1 MSTSTVT
8 TVEPT
13 HHAASDAAVVTP
25 TSPRRRA
32 GGALAIAAAL
42 QAITNLL
49 FHAVVSRDLPAAEYG
64 GLSALLAL
72 LLLMTVP
79 FASLQVAVALART
92 ADTTADTRP
101 LMARL
106 GAGALAVGAIV
117 VAAAPLVATF
127 LQLDRAI
134 DAAALAPVVVLGVW
148 LAGARGLAL
157 GEGRTGRIAASL
169 AIGAVVRVPAGLVL
183 VGSYGV
189 LGAVVATLIGE
200 LAATVVMG
208 LPRRGPNGAGA
219 LVVGLAG
226 FGGSFAVSAGLWC
239 FTGVD
244 SLLARHFL
252 TGDESASYLAAG
264 TVARA
269 LLALPVAVVM
279 GNLASFAAADRAAA
293 LRRLRTVLLA
303 VGGFAVLAA
312 LGLLVTG
319 GLVQGALFGGSLSS
333 NALLLALTMI
343 AGCSGMVTAT
353 TYFLHAGRS
362 RGALLVWV
370 AAAVEAAVIWSW
382 HGSPATIALGSASS
396 LAVALLLLGMSVRRT
411 VAQHTA
417 SAAQDAQA
425 VQQDDMETL
434 AELDAEL
441 DQVASAELELD
452 ATLWQPAEPTIELSV
467 VVPFYNPGESVG
479 RTVAQIVELLRATG
493 CGFEVI
499 PVSDGATDGSEAHV
513 LAVGAPEVRLIVLP
527 QNHGKGGALARG
539 LSAARG
545 RYVAFIDADG
555 DIDPVHL
562 VGYLHEIR
570 TGHAMVYA
578 SKRHEESVSA
588 SSPFR
593 KLVSFGFSSITTIL
607 FRLGVNDTQTG
618 CKMMTRTMAA
628 DVLPFMQ
635 ERRFAF
641 DLELFVVAKRRG
653 HRDLLPAPVEL
664 GERLAGST
672 VTTKAVLRT
681 VRDMFTIWYR
691 ATVQRA
697 YPAATPATPA
707 QPQVQPE
714 FAPVAAGD
722 LARLRVAA

>member
-1 MSTSTVT
+1 MSTSTLPSVAQADLDAPQASVPT
-8 TVEPT
+8 T
-13 HHAASDAAVVTP
+13 AVAT
-25 TSPRRRA
+25 PRRRA
-32 GGALAIAAAL
+32 GGILALAAAL
-42 QAITNLL
+42 QAVTNLA

-72 LLLMTVP
+72 LMLLTVP
-79 FASLQVAVALART
+79 FASLQVAVTLART
-92 ADTTADTRP
+92 ADPEADTRP

-106 GAGALAVGAIV
+106 GAVAAVVGLLV
-117 VAAAPLVATF
+117 VGAAPLVASF
-127 LQLDRAI
+127 LQLGRSL
-134 DAAALAPVVVLGVW
+134 DAAALAPVVMLGVW

-169 AIGAVVRVPAGLVL
+169 AVGAVVRVPAGVL
-183 VGSYGV
+183 LAGSYGV
-189 LGAVVATLIGE
+189 LGAVIATLIGE
-200 LAATVVMG
+200 VAATIVMG
-208 LPRRGPNGAGA
+208 LPARGTTGA
-219 LVVGLAG
+219 LKVGLAG
-226 FGGSFAVSAGLWC
+226 FGGSFAVSAGLWV

-252 TGDESASYLAAG
+252 TGTESASYLAAG

-279 GNLASFAAADRAAA
+279 GNLATFAAADRAVA
-293 LRRLRTVLLA
+293 LRRLRMVLLA
-303 VGGFAVLAA
+303 VGGFAVVAA
-312 LGLLVTG
+312 LGLLATG
-319 GLVQGALFGGSLSS
+319 GLVQSVLFGGSLSS

-353 TYFLHAGRS
+353 TYFLHAGRRRS
-362 RGALLVWV
+362 ALFVWV
-370 AAAVEAAVIWSW
+370 AAAVEAVVIWSW
-382 HGSPATIALGSASS
+382 HGSPATVALGSASA
-396 LAVALLLLGMSVRRT
+396 LAVALVLLGLSVRHS
-411 VAQHTA
+411 VAHDD
-417 SAAQDAQA
+417 AATIATESPATPQLVLD
-425 VQQDDMETL
+425 ETL
-434 AELDAEL
+434 WH
-441 DQVASAELELD
+441 VAD
-452 ATLWQPAEPTIELSV
+452 PAIELSV

-493 CGFEVI
+493 AGFEVI

-539 LSAARG
+539 MSAARG

-570 TGHAMVYA
+570 TGHQMVYA

-607 FRLGVNDTQTG
+607 FRLGHSDTQTG
-618 CKMMTRTMAA
+618 CKMLTRQMAA
-628 DVLPFMQ
+628 DVLPHMR

-653 HRDLLPAPVEL
+653 HRHLVSAPVEL

-672 VTTKAVLRT
+672 VTAKAVLRT
-681 VRDMFTIWYR
+681 VRDMLTIWYR
-691 ATVQRA
+691 VTVQRA
-697 YPAATPATPA
+697 YPAGPVTVAPRPVPQPALAT
-707 QPQVQPE
+707 
-714 FAPVAAGD
+714 GD
-722 LARLRVAA
+722 LAHLRVAA